1 MSKTTPDPEVKI
13 DAAPEAAPEAAL
25 DVSLEVVSDAGITSL
40 EAAKALTT
48 DYPVAPS
55 MPAPGDRVLLT
66 AIFGRMVH
74 PEKPE
79 VDQELDVGK
88 LTRVSFDWWHAN
100 LWRAGR
106 IQLGEV

>member
-1 MSKTTPDPEVKI
+1 MSKLNSNVVQADPASA
-13 DAAPEAAPEAAL
+13 DPAAPAEDTLA
-25 DVSLEVVSDAGITSL
+25 VVSKAGPTSL
-40 EAAKALTT
+40 EDAKMLVP

-55 MPAPGDRVLLT
+55 MPQAGDRVLLT

-79 VDQELDVGK
+79 VEQELDVDK
-88 LTRVSFDWWHAN
+88 LTRVTFDWWHTN

-106 IQLGEV
+106 IKLGEI

>member
-1 MSKTTPDPEVKI
+1 MSKTAPDLEVKF
-13 DAAPEAAPEAAL
+13 DAAEATLGATL
-25 DVSLEVVSDAGITSL
+25 DVVSAAGTTTI
-40 EAAKALTT
+40 EIAKALTT

-55 MPAPGDRVLLT
+55 MPALGDRVLLT

-79 VDQELDVGK
+79 TDQELDVDK
-88 LTRVSFDWWHAN
+88 LTRVTFDWWHAN

-106 IQLGEV
+106 VKLGEV